1 MRHFEQYQRVKVTAI
16 GHPLLGQTATV
27 WRVHIRDSDA
37 WIDMDCEL
45 PDELRT
51 FFGEDDERRNLI
63 ELSPKDCE
71 PIDP

>member
-37 WIDMDCEL
+37 WIDMDCHL

-51 FFGEDDERRNLI
+51 FFWRGRRAPQPDRAVAEGL
-63 ELSPKDCE
+63 
-71 PIDP
+71 